1 MENKIIVRGTQ
12 EFMGIE
18 IPVIEGGFGEG
29 CKVILAKTV
38 AEIHGVRM
46 NDVQKIIENGYAY
59 ETKDTIYFDTSKLD
73 KYGVLSNIK
82 IDEQKAGARVEFD
95 DEKRNVTDF
104 ALWIKILISAT
115 TNFVGV
121 YIGIWILDKLK
132 KDKLWEIKG
141 IIDREP
147 TEEDYKCLNIL
158 TTNKILFTIQK
169 TLMNKTFI
177 YIYSSNKDES
187 RLIKDVLNKMGA
199 KHIVNEETVKL

>member
-1 MENKIIVRGTQ
+1 MSYIIFIICSLVN
-12 EFMGIE
+12 
-18 IPVIEGGFGEG
+18 VIVSTL
-29 CKVILAKTV
+29 KSIITV
-38 AEIHGVRM
+38 KG
-46 NDVQKIIENGYAY
+46 
-59 ETKDTIYFDTSKLD
+59 SKLSASIINAIS
-73 KYGVLSNIK
+73 YAINTVVIVYTASN
-82 IDEQKAGARVEFD
+82 
-95 DEKRNVTDF
+95 F
-104 ALWIKILISAT
+104 ALWIKILISAS
-115 TNFVGV
+115 TNFIGV

-147 TEEDYKCLNIL
+147 TEEDYKYLNIL

>member
-1 MENKIIVRGTQ
+1 MSYIIFIICSLVN
-12 EFMGIE
+12 
-18 IPVIEGGFGEG
+18 VIVSTL
-29 CKVILAKTV
+29 KSIITV
-38 AEIHGVRM
+38 KG
-46 NDVQKIIENGYAY
+46 
-59 ETKDTIYFDTSKLD
+59 SKLSASIINAIS
-73 KYGVLSNIK
+73 YAINTVVIVYTASN
-82 IDEQKAGARVEFD
+82 
-95 DEKRNVTDF
+95 F
-104 ALWIKILISAT
+104 ALWIKILISAS
-115 TNFVGV
+115 TNFIGV

-147 TEEDYKCLNIL
+147 TEEDYKYLNIL

-199 KHIVNEETVKL
+199 KDRKSVV

>member
-1 MENKIIVRGTQ
+1 MTSFEIFKQKYEKWLCQKADLLEDLCYERDIKLWVVQGTYKMIYIIFIICSLVN
-12 EFMGIE
+12 
-18 IPVIEGGFGEG
+18 VIVSTL
-29 CKVILAKTV
+29 KSIITV
-38 AEIHGVRM
+38 KG
-46 NDVQKIIENGYAY
+46 
-59 ETKDTIYFDTSKLD
+59 SKLSASVINAIS
-73 KYGVLSNIK
+73 YAINTVVIVYT
-82 IDEQKAGARVEFD
+82 AG
-95 DEKRNVTDF
+95 DF
-104 ALWIKILISAT
+104 ALWIKILISAS
-115 TNFVGV
+115 TNFIGV

-158 TTNKILFTIQK
+158 TTNKILFTMQK
-169 TLMNKTFI
+169 TLMSKTFI

>member
-1 MENKIIVRGTQ
+1 MSYIIFIICSLVN
-12 EFMGIE
+12 
-18 IPVIEGGFGEG
+18 VIVSTL
-29 CKVILAKTV
+29 KSIITV
-38 AEIHGVRM
+38 KG
-46 NDVQKIIENGYAY
+46 
-59 ETKDTIYFDTSKLD
+59 SKLSASIINAIS
-73 KYGVLSNIK
+73 YAINTVVIVYTASN
-82 IDEQKAGARVEFD
+82 
-95 DEKRNVTDF
+95 F
-104 ALWIKILISAT
+104 ALWIKILISAS
-115 TNFVGV
+115 TNFIGV

-147 TEEDYKCLNIL
+147 TEEDYKYLNIL

-169 TLMNKTFI
+169 TLMSKTFI

>member
-1 MENKIIVRGTQ
+1 MIYIIFIICSLVN
-12 EFMGIE
+12 
-18 IPVIEGGFGEG
+18 VIVSTL
-29 CKVILAKTV
+29 KSIITV
-38 AEIHGVRM
+38 KG
-46 NDVQKIIENGYAY
+46 
-59 ETKDTIYFDTSKLD
+59 SKLSASVINAIS
-73 KYGVLSNIK
+73 YAINTVVIVYT
-82 IDEQKAGARVEFD
+82 AG
-95 DEKRNVTDF
+95 NF
-104 ALWIKILISAT
+104 ALWIKILISAF
-115 TNFVGV
+115 TNFIGV